1 MPAPLRRRS
10 TLLALGGGALWLGTG
25 CGSLRPRA
33 STAVAPPAGPRLASA
48 DSPVYYVLHVDA
60 RAVPAEILLNDVPVE
75 QLGPDNLSSATA
87 QVNQWIAPGRNTLRV
102 RGRLQGPMDTE
113 GPALTVQLRRQ
124 SASADGNQGAEP
136 MVRVGLRP
144 RDAFAPFDEC
154 HEFQADPAPPHQL
167 FQAARPMKLDD
178 GTRAGVTKAA
188 LELEQALARRDPDV
202 ALSLLTWKAV
212 DIARAQYLPADDARN
227 SQRETLT
234 NVLEDPEFTID
245 PLPPD
250 PANLSFDHLA
260 GGRLIRVS
268 RQGRPAIQARLSLG
282 GRFVLPLYTA
292 NIDGAW
298 RVVR

>member
-1 MPAPLRRRS
+1 
-10 TLLALGGGALWLGTG
+10 LLYLGGGALWLGAG
-25 CGSLRPRA
+25 CAPLRPKPTSMAPA
-33 STAVAPPAGPRLASA
+33 SGPRLASA
-48 DSPVYYVLHVDA
+48 DAPVYYVLHVDA

-75 QLGPDNLSSATA
+75 QLGVDNLSSATA

-102 RGRLQGPMDTE
+102 RGRLQGPLDTG

-124 SASADGNQGAEP
+124 SASADGDHGAEP

-144 RDAFAPFDEC
+144 RDAWAPFDEC
-154 HEFQADPAPPHQL
+154 HEFEADPAPPHQL

-178 GTRAGVTKAA
+178 SARAGVTKAA
-188 LELEQALARRDPDV
+188 LELEQALDRRDPDV

-212 DIARAQYLPADDARN
+212 DIARAQYLPAEDAR
-227 SQRETLT
+227 STQRETLA
-234 NVLEDPEFTID
+234 NVLEDPEFAID

-250 PANLSFDHLA
+250 PANLSVDHLA

-282 GRFVLPLYTA
+282 GRFVLPLYAA